1 MNSNVTYGRNS
12 TNEKPALKYEHTY
25 CNNCSK
31 MGHTFYHCKGPITSH
46 GIIAFR
52 INPLNRLN
60 PEYFMIRRK
69 DTFGF
74 IHFVRGK
81 YSVHNK
87 SYLLNIFGQMTTDE
101 KRRLLTY
108 PFDQLWRELWARTD
122 DEIAASAS
130 SSVDRYDDHRIE
142 DGAARQQY
150 NSEECISRDKFNELK
165 RGVAECGM
173 KFITRYTLESL
184 IEESHRLMTW
194 TEAEWGF
201 PKGRRNQHE
210 KDFACAI
217 REFSEETGYSAG
229 SISVIE
235 NLLPFEE
242 TTMGSNYK
250 SYRNKYYLAYM
261 DYATSTKPH
270 KEQTCEVS
278 ACEWKSYEDAIA
290 SIRDY
295 NVEKKEL
302 LEHIECVVGS
312 LIMAA

>member
-1 MNSNVTYGRNS
+1 MYSS
-12 TNEKPALKYEHTY
+12 EKPPNKYEHTY

-31 MGHTFYHCKGPITSH
+31 IGHTFYHCKGPITSH

-52 INPLNRLN
+52 INPFDRRK
-60 PEYFMIRRK
+60 PEYLMIRRK

-87 SYLLNIFGQMTTDE
+87 SYLLNIFGQMTTEE
-101 KRRLLTY
+101 KFRLQTHS
-108 PFDQLWRELWARTD
+108 FDQLWRELWARTD
-122 DEIAASAS
+122 DDISYANDRI
-130 SSVDRYDDHRIE
+130 DRYDD
-142 DGAARQQY
+142 GATRQQY
-150 NSEECISRDKFNELK
+150 NSEECISREKFMELK
-165 RGVAECGM
+165 RGVTENGM

-184 IEESHRLMTW
+184 IEESEKDKTW
-194 TEAEWGF
+194 AEAEWGF
-201 PKGRRNQHE
+201 PKGRRNQNE

-229 SISVIE
+229 SINVIE

-278 ACEWKSYEDAIA
+278 ACEWKSYDAAIA

-295 NVEKKEL
+295 NVEKMEL
-302 LEHIECVVGS
+302 LNHIECTVGS
-312 LIMAA
+312 LIMAS